1 MKYTIISN
9 CCGGADIYIRN
20 GVKFTNPFVW
30 SEVFESDLFKL
41 IEHFEKLNFD
51 NYDLERKENKIF
63 GVKVDD
69 TFTIWFPHYKFDANC
84 TVPTKIGF
92 DTCYNKNYEYVLKKY
107 IDRSKRMTSDYIPF
121 FLIFS
126 YNDKISSKEN
136 TIKIQQLLETMKV
149 PSILITGYDIKGTDF
164 NKVIVDK
171 TVQDKYAPTPA
182 ELLIKHNI
190 ITFFKDKI

>member
-20 GVKFTNPFVW
+20 SVKFTNPFVW

-84 TVPTKIGF
+84 TIPTKKGF
-92 DTCYNKNYEYVLKKY
+92 DTYYNKNYEYVLEKY
-107 IDRSKRMTSDYIPF
+107 IDRSKRMSSDYMPF

-136 TIKIQQLLETMKV
+136 TIKIQHLLETKKV

-164 NKVIVDK
+164 NKVIIDK
-171 TVQDKYAPTPA
+171 TVQDKSAPTPA

-190 ITFFKDKI
+190 IPFFKDKI

>member
-9 CCGGADIYIRN
+9 CCGGADIYIRI

-30 SEVFESDLFKL
+30 SEIFENDLFKL
-41 IEHFEKLNFD
+41 IEHFENLNFN
-51 NYDLERKENKIF
+51 NYDLVRKENKIF
-63 GVKVDD
+63 GIKVDD
-69 TFTIWFPHYKFDANC
+69 IFTIWFPHYKFDANC
-84 TVPTKIGF
+84 TIPTKKGF
-92 DTCYNKNYEYVLKKY
+92 DTCYNKNYEYVLEKY
-107 IDRSKRMTSDYIPF
+107 IDRCKRMTSDYMPF

-171 TVQDKYAPTPA
+171 TVQDKSAPTPA

-190 ITFFKDKI
+190 ISFFKDKI